1 MAGLGA
7 YARGE
12 GVYLV
17 DQAQANSINADT
29 MIKWNKALR
38 ARQKALREEQQKEDA
53 RKQAE
58 QAQRATEARLENGTT
73 LNDLLAQILDYDP
86 GAVKSGTARVKL
98 SPTAIREIPFEWDTE
113 ALTIC
118 LDQMTGRDLP
128 DVLMDPMYRPER
140 DALRSAVEAALK
152 EDRAGDV
159 SDATKRRLLEAI
171 ARFRDRYVKD
181 GQAVGAVSS
190 PGLDYFN
197 AVAAL
202 VPMLKDPGMK
212 AILNRLEDAHGATV
226 GDLIAFMNAY
236 NLRFG
241 PATTGRQVQVYRDL
255 LPLLAGV
262 RDSVAS
268 DTTPSAPDRTG
279 EGLRNAAQSTFKGM
293 DWNQI
298 QAQAKS
304 Q

>member
-1 MAGLGA
+1 MRGLGA
-7 YARGE
+7 YAQGIGGYEVQDAQARSIN
-12 GVYLV
+12 V
-17 DQAQANSINADT
+17 DTIRKWNQVLLERQRVLRQQQAQAQ
-29 MIKWNKALR
+29 
-38 ARQKALREEQQKEDA
+38 ARQDAERQARVQTLSLEDGSQLNALLDQ
-53 RKQAE
+53 
-58 QAQRATEARLENGTT
+58 
-73 LNDLLAQILDYDP
+73 LLTNSLSTIRPSASKIPLT
-86 GAVKSGTARVKL
+86 GAV
-98 SPTAIREIPFEWDTE
+98 IRDIPFASETE